1 MPFDIPFNQRVLT
14 IYPSGIAP
22 IMSPYG
28 DEAKDLAVHK
38 GALLINMGT
47 LTATSIPEYLK
58 ALTAYNTNGNPVVL
72 DPVGVG
78 ATDIRRNAVKTLLA
92 GGYFTLIKGNEREIK
107 EVFQRSGGE
116 SQRGVDSGPT
126 TMDEHA
132 KATLVRD
139 LASRERMFSLFPP
152 LYKASLR

>member
-1 MPFDIPFNQRVLT
+1 
-14 IYPSGIAP
+14 
-22 IMSPYG
+22 MSPYG

-47 LTATSIPEYLK
+47 LTSASIPEYLR
-58 ALTAYNTNGNPVVL
+58 ALTAYNTNGNPVIL

-78 ATDIRRNAVKTLLA
+78 ATDIRRNVVTTLLA
-92 GGYFTLIKGNEREIK
+92 GGFFTLIKGNEREIK

-126 TMDEHA
+126 TMSDLD
-132 KATLVRD
+132 KATLVKD
-139 LASRERMFSLFPP
+139 LARRERMFLLFF
-152 LYKASLR
+152 LVCIL

>member
-1 MPFDIPFNQRVLT
+1 MIL
-14 IYPSGIAP
+14 SGVAP

-28 DEAKDLAVHK
+28 DEAKDLAVHN

-47 LTATSIPEYLK
+47 LTSSSIPEYLK
-58 ALTAYNTNGNPVVL
+58 ALTSYNTNGNPVVL

-78 ATDIRRNAVKTLLA
+78 ATQIRRDAVKTLLA

-107 EVFQRSGGE
+107 EVFQRSAGGE

-126 TMDEHA
+126 TMSERA
-132 KATLVRD
+132 KGQLVRD
-139 LASRERMFSLFPP
+139 LARRERMAFLD
-152 LYKASLR
+152 L